1 MKIITIHRSDKSVEN
16 TQVDNIKTYIDQHSK
31 HFDQKSLEFALKNIT
46 NNNGSDHKFNT
57 EHIEQYIKQNNITI
71 PDTSNIYDITY
82 TANMAYADFYPNILH
97 SEDDCI
103 KYAIAVAN
111 DVDGYEGIQFRRW
124 LVDIMSK
131 NINLN

>member
-1 MKIITIHRSDKSVEN
+1 MKIITIRHSDN
-16 TQVDNIKTYIDQHSK
+16 NDIKTYINQHSK
-31 HFDQKSLEFALKNIT
+31 HFDEKSLEFALKNMT
-46 NNNGSDHKFNT
+46 NDDNSDHKFNT
-57 EHIEQYIKQNNITI
+57 EYIQQYIEQHNIAV
-71 PDTSNIYDITY
+71 PNTSNIYDITY

-97 SEDDCI
+97 SEEDCI

-111 DVDGYEGIQFRRW
+111 DIDGYEGIQFRRW

>member
-1 MKIITIHRSDKSVEN
+1 MKIITIRHSE
-16 TQVDNIKTYIDQHSK
+16 DNDIKTYIDQYSK
-31 HFDQKSLEFALKNIT
+31 HFDEKSLEFALKNMI
-46 NNNGSDHKFNT
+46 NNNDSDHKFNT
-57 EHIEQYIKQNNITI
+57 EHIKQYIEQHSITV
-71 PDTSNIYDITY
+71 PNTSNIYDITY

-97 SEDDCI
+97 NEEDCI

-124 LVDIMSK
+124 LIDLMSK